1 MTISQNTF
9 KLQDGTELAFP
20 FGATTGPKVGRSGKF
35 APHTKV
41 WVKLVKLDGKWGP
54 AALVIHRK
62 DKRDVTGRLGEAYL
76 YNDADYAID
85 WISMNYLD
93 ENTFNV
99 LDTSVRTTV
108 VDLDSRIDNFV
119 PRGRSSGGGKSGTP
133 SPIIRFYAV
142 KSRTT
147 EKAVQL
153 SINGV
158 TEWWPFSQITE
169 VGEMKGDGLITFHAF
184 DAPKW
189 LLDQNFGEAMTQKF
203 LEARSV
209 ITARLVNPVVGE
221 GADKNAA

>member
-1 MTISQNTF
+1 MISQNKF

-54 AALVIHRK
+54 AALVIYRK
-62 DKRDVTGRLGEAYL
+62 DKRDVSGPDIATH
-76 YNDADYAID
+76 NDADYAID
-85 WISMNYLD
+85 WISMKYLD
-93 ENTFNV
+93 ESTFNV
-99 LDTSVRTTV
+99 LDTSIRTTV
-108 VDLDSRIDNFV
+108 VDLDSRIDNFK

-147 EKAVQL
+147 AKGVQL

-158 TEWWPFSQITE
+158 TEWWPLSQITE
-169 VGEMKGDGLITFHAF
+169 IGEMKGDGLITFHAF
-184 DAPKW
+184 DGPKW

-203 LEARSV
+203 LEARNV
-209 ITARLVNPVVGE
+209 ITARLINPVVGE
-221 GADKNAA
+221 GANENAA